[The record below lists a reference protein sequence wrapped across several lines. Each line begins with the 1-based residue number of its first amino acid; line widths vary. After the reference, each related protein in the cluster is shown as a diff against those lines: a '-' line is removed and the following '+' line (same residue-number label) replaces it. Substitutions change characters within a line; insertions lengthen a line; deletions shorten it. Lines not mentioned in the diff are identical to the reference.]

1 MKKHLLLLAYPLIG
15 ILAHCPIGILLLV
28 AIATNSCDLDAELP
42 DCDYT
47 ARLEYWYVFTGT
59 ANELPDYVDTMDE
72 YLFDASGILRQVKQ
86 LAGDSL
92 LAHELVVPPGTYT
105 LVSWGNLDGRSRIVP
120 AIIGQTTLNEI
131 RLEHSD
137 IATAI
142 ETNAALSPCLTRG
155 RKSTG
160 SIESLSNRSVPLRS
174 RVEHGNGVVQ
184 GNTEPLYYATDIL
197 EVPRSGIVRKRV
209 NTTHAHALL
218 RVTAKWLRDVPP
230 NTDDFF
236 FTLRGIPAAAGFDIA
251 ERVNTALPGYAASS
265 GTLYNIPRMDD
276 TRLCDHYTKAS
287 MRPNRTVTGD
297 LVTYRY
303 TDNTELLFRIWSGD
317 RPLIREVNLS
327 EFFREMSIPFSRNI
341 RQEFSIT
348 LQIDGDNISV
358 LFTGISDWEDGGT
371 IGGAM

>member
-1 MKKHLLLLAYPLIG
+1 MKRHLSLLAYW
-15 ILAHCPIGILLLV
+15 HIGILLLV

-72 YLFDASGILRQVKQ
+72 YLFDASGILRQVEQ

-131 RLEHSD
+131 RLEHND
-137 IATAI
+137 IASEST
-142 ETNAALSPCLTRG
+142 LSPLERG
-155 RKSTG
+155 Q
-160 SIESLSNRSVPLRS
+160 
-174 RVEHGNGVVQ
+174 GVCQ
-184 GNTEPLYYATDIL
+184 SYPNTEPLYYATDIL
-197 EVPRSGIVRKRV
+197 EVPRSGIIRKRV

-251 ERVNTALPGYAASS
+251 DRVNTALPGYAASS

-348 LQIDGDNISV
+348 LQIDGDKISV

>member
-1 MKKHLLLLAYPLIG
+1 MKRHLSLLAYW
-15 ILAHCPIGILLLV
+15 HIGILLLV

-72 YLFDASGILRQVKQ
+72 YLFDASGILRQVEQ

-131 RLEHSD
+131 RLEHND
-137 IATAI
+137 IASEST
-142 ETNAALSPCLTRG
+142 LSPLERG
-155 RKSTG
+155 Q
-160 SIESLSNRSVPLRS
+160 
-174 RVEHGNGVVQ
+174 GVCQ
-184 GNTEPLYYATDIL
+184 SYPNTEPLYYATDIL

-251 ERVNTALPGYAASS
+251 TRVNTSITGLVGEEWIYP
-265 GTLYNIPRMDD
+265 IPRMDE
-276 TRLCDHYTKAS
+276 TTLCTQYTKAS

-297 LVTYRY
+297 LMTYRY
-303 TDNTELLFRIWSGD
+303 TDTTQLLFRIRAGD
-317 RPLIREVNLS
+317 RPLIREVNLT
-327 EFFREMSIPFSRNI
+327 EFFRAMSVPFTRNI
-341 RQEFSIT
+341 RQEFSIIIT
-348 LQIDGDNISV
+348 IDGNDISV
-358 LFTGISDWEDGGT
+358 SFTGVSDWEDGGT
-371 IGGAM
+371 IGGTM